1 MLLLSSRWLSYNGS
15 MSKRPGYHDYL
26 LRIPEESWEEFNAI
40 VEALRPKRSVNQQI
54 VHLIEEFVRK
64 ERKKTETT

>member
-1 MLLLSSRWLSYNGS
+1 MAG

-26 LRIPEESWEEFNAI
+26 LRLPEESWEEFNAI
-40 VEALRPKRSVNQQI
+40 VEALRPRRSVNQQI

-64 ERKKTETT
+64 VKKTDQT

>member
-1 MLLLSSRWLSYNGS
+1 MTG

-40 VEALRPKRSVNQQI
+40 VEALRPRRSANQQI
-54 VHLIEEFVRK
+54 VHLIEVFVR
-64 ERKKTETT
+64 EQKKAEPK

>member
-1 MLLLSSRWLSYNGS
+1 MLG

-26 LRIPEESWEEFNAI
+26 LRVPEDSWTEFNEL
-40 VEALRPKRSVNQQI
+40 VESLRPRRSVNQQI

-64 ERKKTETT
+64 NKEKKKTEPT

>member
-1 MLLLSSRWLSYNGS
+1 MTG

-26 LRIPEESWEEFNAI
+26 LRLPEESWQEFNEL
-40 VEALRPKRSVNQQI
+40 VESLRPRRSVNQQI

-64 ERKKTETT
+64 SKEKKKAEPT

>member
-1 MLLLSSRWLSYNGS
+1 MTD

-40 VEALRPKRSVNQQI
+40 VEVLRPRRSVNQQI
-54 VHLIEEFVRK
+54 VHLLEEFVRK
-64 ERKKTETT
+64 KKKKTEQA

>member
-1 MLLLSSRWLSYNGS
+1 MTG

-40 VEALRPKRSVNQQI
+40 VEALRPRRSVNQQI

-64 ERKKTETT
+64 EKKKTEQA